1 MIGRMTISNAR
12 KRIGWICTH
21 VQDPRNYVV
30 LLRHGKPIAAVV
42 SMVSLKRI
50 QVAED
55 QDETGHIRHPLYDI
69 WQNGSGSGFPGWE
82 IGRRGKMVTAEEA
95 ARELRTLQLTRAE
108 ERRILQKGGLEPV
121 PGGELM
127 EERPA
132 WAVEL
137 WAKQRKWWG
146 LGRFRR

>member
-1 MIGRMTISNAR
+1 
-12 KRIGWICTH
+12 
-21 VQDPRNYVV
+21 
-30 LLRHGKPIAAVV
+30 
-42 SMVSLKRI
+42 
-50 QVAED
+50 
-55 QDETGHIRHPLYDI
+55 
-69 WQNGSGSGFPGWE
+69 
-82 IGRRGKMVTAEEA
+82 MVTAEEA

-108 ERRILQKGGLEPV
+108 ERRSLQKGGLEPV